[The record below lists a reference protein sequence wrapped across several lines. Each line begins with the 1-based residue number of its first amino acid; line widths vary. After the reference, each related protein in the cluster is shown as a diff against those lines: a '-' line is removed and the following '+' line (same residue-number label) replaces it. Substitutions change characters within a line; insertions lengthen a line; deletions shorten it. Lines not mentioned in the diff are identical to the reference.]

1 MASHDVEKDPEFPI
15 EITLVENR
23 AFSKFEAAELKNQ
36 EVLVCLVRP
45 FLMGVETRK
54 FFGGTMSILCFDA
67 SIFFNTVVNIGS

>member
-54 FFGGTMSILCFDA
+54 IFGGTMSSLVQ
-67 SIFFNTVVNIGS
+67 IFFVSTHPFSSTLW